1 MLRSLWTSASGMIAQ
16 QTNLDVVT
24 HNLANVNTQG
34 YKKRRADFEDL
45 LYQIWREPGTPIEPN
60 STVPTGVQVGLGTR
74 VTATPSFMTQGNFQI
89 TDNNMDWTIAGQTMA
104 GENAFFQVTMQDGTI
119 AYTRAGAWQIDGDG
133 QIVSEDGLLLE
144 PAMVVPQDAIS
155 VTLSTTGLVTVTVPG
170 QTESQEIGQL
180 ELARFVNPAGLRAIS
195 DRLFLETPASGAPL
209 VGQPGDDGMPT
220 VRQGVLEMSNV
231 QVVEEMVGM
240 IIAQRAYE
248 ANSKGIQT
256 ADSLLQIANNLK
268 R

>member
-45 LYQIWREPGTPIEPN
+45 LYQVWREPGTPIEPN
-60 STVPTGVQVGLGTR
+60 SMVPTGVQVGLGTR

-89 TDNNMDWTIAGQTMA
+89 TDNPLDWAIAGQTMA
-104 GENAFFQVTMQDGTI
+104 GENAFFQVTLPDGTI
-119 AYTRAGAWQIDGDG
+119 AYTRAGAWQVDGDG

-144 PAMVVPQDAIS
+144 PAMVVPEGAETIQLSPDGVVS
-155 VTLSTTGLVTVTVPG
+155 VKMPG
-170 QTESQEIGQL
+170 EAALQEIGQL
-180 ELARFVNPAGLRAIS
+180 ELARFINPAGLRAMG
-195 DRLFLETPASGAPL
+195 DRLFLETEASGAPI
-209 VGQPGDDGMPT
+209 VAQPGDDGMPT
-220 VRQGVLEMSNV
+220 VRQSVLEMSNV

-256 ADSLLQIANNLK
+256 ADELLRIANSLK